1 MPSGTRDIAA
11 TKPADGAINLTE
23 TIVLKRDNAF
33 CLSLRDGRVP
43 LDAGAHPLGL
53 YLDDCRYLSAHDL
66 HVGGARPR
74 LLVASADRG
83 DESVHELTNP
93 DLRLPGGR
101 RLPLQALQLRLERAL
116 EDPGC
121 LRERLHIH
129 HFGREPL
136 ELEVTLELD
145 ADFQGMLALRGM
157 VELPPPAV
165 RLEPR
170 ADGLRF
176 VADGRDG
183 VRRATTVTTDPAPV
197 EVAGGLLRFALHL
210 EPATSR
216 DLVIAYELQDGA
228 APARAARRAAGR
240 ASRQDDGGGETRV
253 TTDDVLFDR
262 IVRRSLLDMRMLRS
276 TLDDGLFY
284 AAGVPWFATLFGR
297 DSLISA
303 LEMLAFDPGVAEA
316 TLRVLAARLG
326 TRHDAPRE
334 EEPGKVLHEL
344 RRGEIASLDLT
355 PLARYY
361 GSVDATP
368 LFLCLLAEQANW
380 SGDLSLLHEL
390 GPAVDAALAWV
401 DGHGD
406 HDGDGLLD
414 YRASSPDGLR
424 NQGWKD
430 SDDGVV
436 DARGVPL
443 EPPIA
448 LVEPQAYV
456 VRAKRGIARL
466 LERAGD
472 GPRADRL
479 RAEADAL
486 AGRLERFWLQTRG
499 FYAMAL
505 DGDGRPSGA
514 LASNQG
520 HLLWSRAIAPER
532 AGPVRD
538 ALMSPAMFSG
548 WGIRTL
554 GRGEAAFNPVAYHLG
569 TVWPHDTAMVAAGL
583 RSYGFDT
590 DFLACFE
597 ALIEAASHA
606 DDYRLPELF
615 AGFSRTQFE
624 TPVPY
629 PVACHPQA
637 WAAAAVPY
645 LLSSALGLE
654 ADALDGRLR
663 VHRPSLPSWLNR
675 VRVEN
680 LRVGSSRV
688 DLTFERAG
696 AGQVALTEAQIE
708 GDLEVVL
715 AISA

>member
-1 MPSGTRDIAA
+1 MPEARTDIAA
-11 TKPADGAINLTE
+11 TKPTEGAVNLTD

-33 CLSLRDGRVP
+33 CVSLADGRLP
-43 LDAGAHPLGL
+43 LETGPHPLGL
-53 YLDDCRYLSAHDL
+53 YLDDCRFLSGHDL
-66 HVGGARPR
+66 LVGGARPR
-74 LLVASADRG
+74 LLIASADLG
-83 DESVHELTNP
+83 SESVHELTNP
-93 DLRLPGGR
+93 GLRLPGGR
-101 RLPLQALQLRLERAL
+101 RVPLQALQVRLERVLA
-116 EDPGC
+116 EPTC
-121 LRERLHIH
+121 LRERLRVH
-129 HFGREPL
+129 HYGREPL
-136 ELEVTLELD
+136 ELDVTLELA

-157 VELPPPAV
+157 VALEPPPVAV
-165 RLEPR
+165 EPR
-170 ADGLRF
+170 DDGVRF
-176 VADGRDG
+176 VARGRDG
-183 VRRATTVTTDPAPV
+183 VRRATVVSADPAPT
-197 EVAGGLLRFALHL
+197 EIRGGALRFALRF

-216 DLVIAYELQDGA
+216 DLVLTYELLEGDGEP
-228 APARAARRAAGR
+228 APRAPFARAEREDDAG
-240 ASRQDDGGGETRV
+240 ATRV
-253 TTDDVLFDR
+253 TSDDVLFDR

-276 TLDDGLFY
+276 TLDGECFY

-297 DSLISA
+297 DSVIAA
-303 LEMLAFDPGVAEA
+303 LEMLPFDRDVAEA

-326 TRHDAPRE
+326 TRDDPPRE

-344 RRGEIASLDLT
+344 RRGEVASLDLT

-368 LFLCLLAEQANW
+368 LFLCLLAEHARW
-380 SGDLSLLHEL
+380 SGDLALLDEL
-390 GPAVDAALAWV
+390 APAVDAALGWI
-401 DGHGD
+401 DEHGD

-414 YRASSPDGLR
+414 YRASSPLGLR

-430 SDDGVV
+430 SEDGIV
-436 DARGVPL
+436 DEHGVPL

-456 VRAKRGIARL
+456 VRAKRELADL
-466 LERAGD
+466 LDRAGD
-472 GPRADRL
+472 ATRAARL
-479 RAEADAL
+479 RQDADAL
-486 AGRLERFWLQTRG
+486 GARLERFWLGQRG
-499 FYAMAL
+499 FYSMAL
-505 DGDGRPSGA
+505 DRDGRPSGA

-520 HLLWSRAIAPER
+520 HLLWARAVSRER
-532 AGPVRD
+532 AVAVRD
-538 ALMSPAMFSG
+538 AMMSPAMFSG

-554 GRGEAAFNPVAYHLG
+554 ASGEAAYNPVAYHLG

-583 RSYGFDT
+583 RRYGFDA
-590 DFLACFE
+590 DFLTCFE

-615 AGFSRTQFE
+615 AGFSRGQFE

-645 LLSSALGLE
+645 LLTSALGLE
-654 ADALDGRLR
+654 ADALEGRLR
-663 VHRPSLPSWLNR
+663 VHRPSLPPWLSR
-675 VRVEN
+675 VRVER

-688 DLTFERAG
+688 DLAFERAG
-696 AGQVALTEAQIE
+696 EGQVALTDARID